1 MIRPRHVLAIDQGTT
16 STRSIVFDE
25 QARPVGMAQREFA
38 QHYPASGWVEHNADD
53 IWRDSLATA
62 RAAIAQSG
70 VDRDGIAALGIANQR
85 ETTLIWER
93 ASGIPI
99 HQAIVWQDRR
109 TAEEC
114 AHLRGEGAEVLVR
127 SRTGL
132 LLDPYFSAT
141 KVAWI
146 LDNVPGARERADR
159 GELAF
164 GTIDSFLLWR
174 LTGGKVHATD
184 ATNASRTL
192 LFDIHRGCWDDELL
206 ALLGVPKAVLPKV
219 LDSSTAFGM
228 TDPDLFGAPIP
239 ICGIAGDQQA
249 ALIGQACFAPGMVKS
264 TYGTGCFV
272 LLNTGRTPVASKN
285 KLLTT
290 IAYQLK
296 GQRTY
301 ALEGSIFVAGSAVQW
316 LRDGLGIIKQ
326 ASE

>member
-85 ETTLIWER
+85 ETTVIWER

-99 HQAIVWQDRR
+99 HQAIVWQDRG

-114 AHLRGEGAEVLVR
+114 AHLKRHGAEALVR

-141 KVAWI
+141 KVGWI
-146 LDNVPGARERADR
+146 LDNGRGARRTRRRHHRQFPAVAIDR
-159 GELAF
+159 RQSARHGRNQCL
-164 GTIDSFLLWR
+164 S
-174 LTGGKVHATD
+174 D
-184 ATNASRTL
+184 AAVRYS
-192 LFDIHRGCWDDELL
+192 
-206 ALLGVPKAVLPKV
+206 PKSV
-219 LDSSTAFGM
+219 
-228 TDPDLFGAPIP
+228 
-239 ICGIAGDQQA
+239 
-249 ALIGQACFAPGMVKS
+249 
-264 TYGTGCFV
+264 
-272 LLNTGRTPVASKN
+272 GR
-285 KLLTT
+285 
-290 IAYQLK
+290 
-296 GQRTY
+296 
-301 ALEGSIFVAGSAVQW
+301 
-316 LRDGLGIIKQ
+316 RDR
-326 ASE
+326 